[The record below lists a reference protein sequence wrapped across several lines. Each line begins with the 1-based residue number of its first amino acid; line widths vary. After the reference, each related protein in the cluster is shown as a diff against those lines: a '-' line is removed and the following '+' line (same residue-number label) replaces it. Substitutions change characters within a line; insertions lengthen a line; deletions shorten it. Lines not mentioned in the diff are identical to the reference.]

1 MLTTHHLEFTAVA
14 ATPLE
19 LDAQAGAQ
27 VRGAL
32 VEALWGRFCANQAAP
47 SCAACPLLRVCPVA
61 ALVAPMREEGE
72 TGGEQRPRPYVVRPP
87 DAPRRYEPGETLRF
101 QLGLFG
107 PAALLFPYVVMAAQA
122 VEEGGIGRRLSENG
136 GRRGALRLSQIA
148 AINPLGASRQLL
160 YSYDQRQV
168 QSPGLPV
175 SAAEVA
181 VAAETLPTD
190 RLTLHLLSPLRLIE
204 RGQLMHT
211 FALRPFVQ
219 RLKERLD
226 QLASAYGEGL
236 ALPRLDFDALAGAV
250 RIENDVTRWVDIVNY
265 SSRQRRGLP
274 LGGLVGAVTLVGDL
288 PLALRELLIWG
299 SLVHVGK
306 NCVKG
311 DGWYRIDAA

>member
-14 ATPLE
+14 ATPIE

-47 SCAACPLLRVCPVA
+47 SCGACPLLRVCPVA

-87 DAPRRYEPGETLRF
+87 DAPRRYEPGEELRF
-101 QLGLFG
+101 GLALFG
-107 PAALLFPYVVMAAQA
+107 PAALLFPYVVMAAQG
-122 VEEGGIGRRLSENG
+122 VEQGGIGRRLPENG
-136 GRRGALRLSQIA
+136 GRRGALRLSEIA
-148 AINPLGASRQLL
+148 AVSPLSAEHQIL
-160 YSYDQRQV
+160 YRPDLRQV

-175 SAAEVA
+175 CAAEVA
-181 VAAETLPTD
+181 AAAEALPAD
-190 RLTLHLLSPLRLIE
+190 RLTLRFLSPLRLIE

-211 FALRPFVQ
+211 FALRPFAQ

-226 QLASAYGEGL
+226 QLATAYGDGP
-236 ALPRLDFDALAGAV
+236 ALPRLDFEALAEAV
-250 RIENDVTRWVDIVNY
+250 HVARDDTRWVDLVNY

-274 LGGLVGAVTLVGDL
+274 LGGLVGAVTLAGNL
-288 PLALRELLIWG
+288 PASLRELLVWG

-311 DGWYRIDAA
+311 DGWYAIA